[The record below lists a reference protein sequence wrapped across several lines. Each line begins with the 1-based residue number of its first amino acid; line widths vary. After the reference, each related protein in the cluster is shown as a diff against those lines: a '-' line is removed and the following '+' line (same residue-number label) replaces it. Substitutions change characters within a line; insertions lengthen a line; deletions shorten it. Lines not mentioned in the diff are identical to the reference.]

1 VNELSEITL
10 DLSHVEGGLSLII
23 NERTSNTLFELAD
36 AQENGEARYQLKE
49 GNFYDYELSN
59 TEYHLEDPFDN
70 IIQPHRRISHIGR
83 ISPNIYVGTLEIPL
97 LKKGSS
103 EAITKI
109 RLEIQSVK
117 SGYRDDYRDMLE
129 LITEKCTDL
138 LLQAN
143 SPVSQ
148 HFEIDYTINSQSLY
162 QKFAFIKSVIGT
174 DEFAEAIHRIV
185 TAPVTKWTETTE
197 EKDIRNT
204 RRFSNSNRKEIL
216 KGGKRTKLPESHHLR
231 SYGIDT
237 LPERITSIRK
247 TDSVDTPE
255 NRFIKHALENFLKLC
270 TDINNKAKEFGH
282 KKMENE
288 SELLIR
294 ELEGQLHHTVFKDIS
309 RPTTLKLNSPVLQ
322 RKEGYRE
329 VLRVWLMFD
338 LAAKLIWK
346 GGDDIY
352 SGGKKDIATLYEYWL
367 FFKLLDLFQSIFEIE
382 PKDISDLIKETPDG
396 LNLQIK
402 QGKFTALRG
411 VYDSGNRKLNIRFN
425 YNRSFNGKKT
435 YPESGSWTTTLR
447 PDYTL
452 SFWPFGISELEAEKQ
467 ELIVHVHF
475 DAKYKIANLSDF
487 LSQNGNSNSQDF
499 GEIKPFDLEEV
510 KWGLISETL
519 VKNNLAVWNSKKQL
533 KLKSLFWEEMQ
544 EFGIFRNELFDDLV
558 TNIQQSVFNEE
569 KVENRKGVYKN
580 ADLLKMHAYKD
591 AIRRTGGAYV
601 LYPGD
606 KSINQKG
613 FHEIIPGLGAFPV
626 KPSKTDSG
634 IGELKAFILEI
645 IEHFINRASQRE
657 KIAFRTF
664 EIYENPPKSDNAIN
678 EPLPEPYNTN
688 RALIPDDTFVLV
700 GYYNSR
706 EQYDWIQATGLY
718 NFRMGSGAG
727 SLILDKETVS
737 SKYLLLHTSGDTDSG
752 NLWRIVSRGPK
763 VFSKDDLIRKD
774 YPSPSQE
781 NYLVIEIKP
790 VTDTE
795 FENVSWDFKKLS
807 NYSSGRAS
815 AFPFTTSLT
824 ELMKNKIRKTATTN
838 IQLPINTK

>member
-1 VNELSEITL
+1 MKSVSNIEINLDSVQEGLRLWIDARRPDSLFDAEENAEEHNEARFQL
-10 DLSHVEGGLSLII
+10 VEGC
-23 NERTSNTLFELAD
+23 
-36 AQENGEARYQLKE
+36 
-49 GNFYDYELSN
+49 FYDFQISN
-59 TEYHLEDPFDN
+59 PGFILGDVGQN
-70 IIQPHRRISHIGR
+70 IIQQHRRTTNLGTIA
-83 ISPNIYVGTLEIPL
+83 PNIFVGTLTIPL
-97 LKKGSS
+97 LEKETFQECSQV
-103 EAITKI
+103 E
-109 RLEIQSVK
+109 LEVQSIK

-148 HFEIDYTINSQSLY
+148 HFEIDYAKDSQTLY
-162 QKFAFIKSVIGT
+162 QKFAFINSIIGT

-185 TAPVTKWTETTE
+185 TAPVTKWTETIE
-197 EKDIRNT
+197 EKDIRNA
-204 RRFSNSNRKEIL
+204 RRFSNTNIKEIL
-216 KGGKRTKLPESHHLR
+216 KGGKRNNLPVTHYLR

-237 LPERITSIRK
+237 LPERITTIRK
-247 TDSVDTPE
+247 TDSIDTPE
-255 NRFIKHALENFLKLC
+255 NRFIKHVLENFLKFC

-294 ELEGQLHHTVFKDIS
+294 ELESQLHHSVFKEIL

-346 GGDDIY
+346 GGEDIY
-352 SGGKKDIATLYEYWL
+352 SSGKKDIATLYEYWL
-367 FFKLLDLFQSIFEIE
+367 FFKLLDLFQSIFDIE

-425 YNRSFNGKKT
+425 YNRSFSGKKT
-435 YPESGSWTTTLR
+435 YPDSGSWTTTLR

-452 SFWPFGISELEAEKQ
+452 SFWPFGIAENEAEKQ
-467 ELIVHVHF
+467 EIIVHVHF
-475 DAKYKIANLSDF
+475 DAKYKIANLNDF
-487 LSQNGNSNSQDF
+487 LEQNTES
-499 GEIKPFDLEEV
+499 DL
-510 KWGLISETL
+510 
-519 VKNNLAVWNSKKQL
+519 
-533 KLKSLFWEEMQ
+533 
-544 EFGIFRNELFDDLV
+544 
-558 TNIQQSVFNEE
+558 NEE
-569 KVENRKGVYKN
+569 KTENRKGIYKN

-626 KPSKTDSG
+626 KPSKIDSG

-657 KIAFRTF
+657 KIAYRTF
-664 EIYENPPKSDNAIN
+664 DIYQNPPESDNEVK

-688 RALIPDDTFVLV
+688 RDLIPDDTFVLV
-700 GYYNSR
+700 GYYNSQ
-706 EQYDWIQATGLY
+706 EQYDWIQQTRLY
-718 NFRMGSGAG
+718 NFRMGSGTG

-737 SKYLLLHTSGDTDSG
+737 SKYLLLHTTGDTDSDD
-752 NLWRIVSRGPK
+752 LWKIVSRGPK
-763 VFSKDDLIRKD
+763 VYSKDDLLRKG
-774 YPSPSQE
+774 YSNPSQD
-781 NYLVIEIKP
+781 NYLVIQIEP

-795 FENVSWDFKKLS
+795 FENVSWDFRKLS
-807 NYSSGRAS
+807 KYSTGRVS

-824 ELMKNKIRKTATTN
+824 ELMKNKIR
-838 IQLPINTK
+838 

>member
-1 VNELSEITL
+1 MKSVSNVEINLDSIQEGLRLWIDARRPDSLFDAEENANEHNEARFQL
-10 DLSHVEGGLSLII
+10 VEGGYYDFQISDPEFILG
-23 NERTSNTLFELAD
+23 D
-36 AQENGEARYQLKE
+36 VGE
-49 GNFYDYELSN
+49 
-59 TEYHLEDPFDN
+59 N
-70 IIQPHRRISHIGR
+70 IIQQHKRTTNLGTIV
-83 ISPNIYVGTLEIPL
+83 PNIFVGTLSIPL
-97 LKKGSS
+97 LEKEFCKERCKVELEVQSIKSS
-103 EAITKI
+103 
-109 RLEIQSVK
+109 
-117 SGYRDDYRDMLE
+117 YRDDYRDMLE

-148 HFEIDYTINSQSLY
+148 HFEIDYTKDSQTLY
-162 QKFAFIKSVIGT
+162 QKFAFVKSVIGT

-185 TAPVTKWTETTE
+185 TAPVTKWAETTE
-197 EKDIRNT
+197 EKDIRNS
-204 RRFSNSNRKEIL
+204 RRFSNTNVKEIL
-216 KGGKRTKLPESHHLR
+216 KGRNRNKLPETHYLR
-231 SYGIDT
+231 GYGIDT
-237 LPERITSIRK
+237 LPERITTIRK
-247 TDSVDTPE
+247 TDSVDAPE
-255 NRFIKHALENFLKLC
+255 NRFIKHALENFLKFC
-270 TDINNKAKEFGH
+270 TDINNKARDFGH

-288 SELLIR
+288 SVLLIR
-294 ELEGQLHHTVFKDIS
+294 ELESQLHHSVFKDIS

-338 LAAKLIWK
+338 LAAKLIWT

-367 FFKLLDLFQSIFEIE
+367 FFKLLNLFQSIFEIE
-382 PKDISDLIKETPDG
+382 HKDISDLIKETADG

-411 VYDSGNRKLNIRFN
+411 VYDSGSRKLNVRFN
-425 YNRSFNGKKT
+425 YNRSFSGKKT
-435 YPESGSWTTTLR
+435 YPDSGSWTTTLR

-452 SFWPFGISELEAEKQ
+452 SFWPFGISETKAEKQ

-475 DAKYKIANLSDF
+475 DAKYKIANLTDF
-487 LSQNGNSNSQDF
+487 LEQNTEND
-499 GEIKPFDLEEV
+499 IDK
-510 KWGLISETL
+510 
-519 VKNNLAVWNSKKQL
+519 
-533 KLKSLFWEEMQ
+533 
-544 EFGIFRNELFDDLV
+544 
-558 TNIQQSVFNEE
+558 E
-569 KVENRKGVYKN
+569 KTENRKGIYKN

-634 IGELKAFILEI
+634 IGKLKAFILEV

-664 EIYENPPKSDNAIN
+664 DIYKNPPESDNVVK
-678 EPLPEPYNTN
+678 EPLPESYNTN
-688 RALIPDDTFVLV
+688 RDLIPDDTFVLV
-700 GYYNSR
+700 GYYNSQG
-706 EQYDWIQATGLY
+706 QYEWIQRTRLY
-718 NFRMGSGAG
+718 NFRMGSGSG

-737 SKYLLLHTSGDTDSG
+737 SKYLLLHTTGDPDSG
-752 NLWRIVSRGPK
+752 NLWKIVSRGPK
-763 VFSKDDLIRKD
+763 VYSKDDLIRRG
-774 YPSPSQE
+774 YPSPSQD
-781 NYLVIEIKP
+781 NYLVIQIEL

-795 FENVSWDFKKLS
+795 FENVSWDFRKLS
-807 NYSSGRAS
+807 KYSSGRAS

-824 ELMKNKIRKTATTN
+824 ELMKYIIR
-838 IQLPINTK
+838 